1 MTTAPTA
8 LPVVHP
14 AGEQAPGRAPALAI
28 DGLTVAY
35 RRAIA
40 PAVDS
45 LSLTLRAG
53 EVLALVGESGSG
65 KSTTAAAIIGV
76 LPPSATATGAIAVDG
91 EEILGLGEAALR
103 RYLGSRIGYVPQDP
117 MTSLDPV
124 RTIGSQIDESLR
136 LHLGLD
142 RVEARKRS
150 IELLDEVGIHEPE
163 RRHGQY
169 PHELSGGMRQR
180 VLIAIALAAD
190 LDVLI
195 ADEPTS
201 GLDVTVQRTVL
212 DRLDR
217 LTREHATA
225 VLLITHDLGVAHDR
239 ADRIAVMHHGR
250 IVETGTADEVLRH
263 PRHEYTRRL
272 IAAAPSL
279 GARPL
284 VEAARRRAHNDD
296 GARPLLQTRGLAKAF
311 GPLTA
316 VDDVNL
322 TVRRGRTLGIV
333 GESGSGKTTLARM
346 VVDAET
352 PTSGDVLLDG
362 QGLEGLGRRLRRER
376 RRRVQYVYQS
386 PFESLDPRLS
396 IERIITEPLDAFRVG
411 TRAERRRRAHELL
424 ELVALDPALAR
435 RSPVELSGGQRQ
447 RVAIARALALSPE
460 LLVLDEPV
468 SALDVSVQAQVLVLL
483 VDLQERLDL
492 TYVLISHDLAVI
504 RLVADDVLVLKDGA
518 VVEYGPTDAVLARPD
533 HPYTRALLDAIPG
546 RAAREGSAA

>member
-8 LPVVHP
+8 LAVVHP
-14 AGEQAPGRAPALAI
+14 EGEQAPGRAPALAI

-35 RRAIA
+35 RRATT

-91 EEILGLGEAALR
+91 EEILGLGEVALR

-142 RVEARKRS
+142 RAEARKRS

-190 LDVLI
+190 PDVLI

-250 IVETGTADEVLRH
+250 LVETGTADEVLHH

-284 VEAARRRAHNDD
+284 IEAARRRTRDG

-311 GPLTA
+311 GPLIA
-316 VDDVNL
+316 VDGVSL
-322 TVRRGRTLGIV
+322 AVRPGRTLGVV

-362 QGLEGLGRRLRRER
+362 QALSGLGRRRRRER
-376 RRRVQYVYQS
+376 RRRVQYVYQN

-435 RSPVELSGGQRQ
+435 RPPVELSGGQRQ
-447 RVAIARALALSPE
+447 RVAIARALALSPG

-468 SALDVSVQAQVLVLL
+468 SALDVSVQAQVLDLL
-483 VDLQERLDL
+483 VDLQERLGL